1 MSGNRL
7 LALSLCLAGAASAQR
22 VSAAAP
28 VGDEFQKTVAP
39 LVEKY
44 CFECHGDGAHK
55 GDISFDAD
63 KSIADVQRGAKKWE
77 AVMELVR
84 TQQMP
89 PDDAEAQ
96 PTAHERELIGGWIE
110 RELFRVDPTNPDP
123 GRITIHR
130 LNRNEYNN
138 TIRDLIGVDFQ
149 AADDFPADNS
159 GYGFDNISDVLS
171 LPPVL
176 LEKYLTAARRIVD
189 EAIPTEPRQSR
200 IQRFRA
206 NLMEVGFNADGDRG
220 DGFMPLGSLEEDN
233 LAVTLPLTAGDYLI
247 RVNAFATPKGKYG
260 SSDKPLAEKPIV
272 LSAMLDDIILGEWK
286 IAAPEGK
293 PETYEMRIGVPAG
306 KHRLAVVNHHLR
318 GGENELILKNG
329 RVGPVQGGTVW
340 VKTFELEG
348 PLPTAT
354 RRIPAQQ
361 LEAIGEG
368 KFAAD
373 GARILLKEGEVAVKH
388 TVRTEGEYLLRAQG
402 YAQQAGTDP
411 ARMEFRIDGKSVHV
425 FDVIAHGKLATPP
438 GQRVFSPVLLNA
450 APEVYEFRTK
460 LSPGEHRFSAA
471 YINDFADP
479 ENKNPNLRDRNLV
492 IEHLEIASLAEPA
505 ELPKRPEPIERLF
518 AKAAAPVSAPGFFGV
533 FGRKSP
539 PAPAEQARVIVAE
552 FARRAWRRPVEASE
566 VDELMNL
573 YTATAAEGESFAAA
587 VKLPLQ
593 AVLVSPHFLF
603 RGEVASSSSTLPVNT
618 GGGTN
623 PAVRARPI
631 GEFALASRLSYFL
644 WSSMPDDELL
654 DLAGR
659 GALRKNLA
667 SQVRRML
674 ASPKAQALVNNFAG
688 QWLEIR
694 NLKFVEPDK
703 KLFANFDD
711 GLRVAM
717 KTETEMFFEHI
728 ARQDRSVL
736 ELLTADYTFVNER
749 LAKHYGLPNVT
760 GDEFRRVSLS
770 DTPRRGVLTQGSVLT
785 ITSNPTRTSPVKRG
799 KWVLENLLGTPP
811 PPPPPNVPELANDGK
826 VVTGSLRHQMEEHRA
841 NPTCASCHSRM
852 DPIGFGLENF
862 DAIGAFRTKDGE
874 FPVDAGGKL
883 STGESFANAS
893 ELIGILS
900 EKRRDLF
907 LRNLSEKMLIYSLG
921 RGIQRTDR
929 PAVDRIMKGVAEN
942 GFRFSSLIQAIVTSV
957 PFDQERV
964 ESPAPLASR

>member
-1 MSGNRL
+1 M
-7 LALSLCLAGAASAQR
+7 
-22 VSAAAP
+22 
-28 VGDEFQKTVAP
+28 
-39 LVEKY
+39 EKY

-55 GDISFDAD
+55 GDVSFDTD
-63 KSIADVQRGAKKWE
+63 KSIADVRRGAKKWE

-110 RELFRVDPTNPDP
+110 RELFRVDPAHPDP

-138 TIRDLIGVDFQ
+138 TIRDLVGVDVP

-189 EAIPTEPRQSR
+189 EAIPTEQRQSR
-200 IQRFRA
+200 VQRFRA

-233 LAVTLPLTAGDYLI
+233 LAVTLPLSAGDYLI

-260 SSDKPLAEKPIV
+260 SSDKPLEEQPIV
-272 LSAMLDDIILGEWK
+272 LSVMLDDIILGELK

-293 PETYEMRIGVPAG
+293 PQRYEIRVSAPAG

-318 GGENELILKNG
+318 GGENELMLKNG
-329 RVGPVQGGTVW
+329 RVGPVQGGTIW
-340 VKTFELEG
+340 VNTFELEG

-354 RRIPAQQ
+354 KRIPGKQ
-361 LEAIGEG
+361 LKVTGEG
-368 KFAAD
+368 KFAAE
-373 GARILLKEGEVAVKH
+373 GARILLTEGEVALKH
-388 TVRTEGEYLLRAQG
+388 PVRTEGEYLLRAQA

-411 ARMEFRIDGKSVHV
+411 ARMEFRIDGKPVHV

-492 IEHLEIASLAEPA
+492 IEHLEIASLSEPA
-505 ELPKRPEPIERLF
+505 ELPKRPDPIESLF
-518 AKAAAPVSAPGFFGV
+518 AKAATPASAPGFSGL
-533 FGRKSP
+533 FGRKSS
-539 PAPAEQARVIVAE
+539 PAPAEQARVIVGE

-566 VDELMNL
+566 VDDLMRL
-573 YTATAAEGESFAAA
+573 YTATIAEGESFEAA

-603 RGEVASSSSTLPVNT
+603 RGEVPRTPSPANI
-618 GGGTN
+618 GIGTN
-623 PAVRARPI
+623 TPVRARPI

-659 GALRKNLA
+659 GTLRQNLE

-703 KLFANFDD
+703 KLFTNFDD
-711 GLRVAM
+711 ALRAAM
-717 KTETEMFFEHI
+717 KTETEMFFEYI
-728 ARQDRSVL
+728 VRQDRSVL
-736 ELLTADYTFVNER
+736 EFLTADYTFVNER
-749 LAKHYGLPNVT
+749 LAKHYELPNVT

-770 DTPRRGVLTQGSVLT
+770 DTARRGVLTQGSVLT

-811 PPPPPNVPELANDGK
+811 PPPPPNVPELANDGR

-862 DAIGAFRTKDGE
+862 DATGAFRTKDGE

-900 EKRRDLF
+900 EKRRGLF
-907 LRNLSEKMLIYSLG
+907 IRNLSEKMLIYSLG
-921 RGIQRTDR
+921 RGIERTDR
-929 PAVDRIMKGVAEN
+929 PAVDQIMKGVAEG
-942 GFRFSSLIQAIVTSV
+942 GFRFSSLIQAIVKSV

-964 ESPAPLASR
+964 ETPAPLAAR